1 MLILL
6 CCCCQ
11 QYGYIH
17 RCGLGGGGGGWSHAV
32 SWVIYFV
39 LPWPWGHSTCLH
51 GIKFD
56 MGMLNMSGVCSLY
69 CAAPRCGYIHKA
81 VCGHQ

>member
-1 MLILL
+1 M
-6 CCCCQ
+6 
-11 QYGYIH
+11 GTFT
-17 RCGLGGGGGGWSHAV
+17 CGAGGGGGGGGVTCSRSVMGNLFCAALAV
-32 SWVIYFV
+32 WAYAHV
-39 LPWPWGHSTCLH
+39 CM

-69 CAAPRCGYIHKA
+69 SAAPRCGYIHKA